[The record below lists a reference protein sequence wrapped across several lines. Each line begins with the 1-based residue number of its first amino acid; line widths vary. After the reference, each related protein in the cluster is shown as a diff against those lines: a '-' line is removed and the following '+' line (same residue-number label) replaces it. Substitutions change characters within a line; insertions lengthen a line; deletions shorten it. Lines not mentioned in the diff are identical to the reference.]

1 MADDYFTKLGK
12 RTQPIRNMFKPAKPA
27 KAAEAPSAPKAPEAP
42 KSLVKVGELQ
52 GGESL
57 ADHTYMH
64 NAVTRIGKKLSP
76 KSVMGKSS
84 SKR

>member
-1 MADDYFTKLGK
+1 MAEDYFTKLGK
-12 RTQPIRNMFKPAKPA
+12 RSQPVRDMFKPA

-42 KSLVKVGELQ
+42 KAMVKVGELQ

-57 ADHTYMH
+57 DDYNYMQ
-64 NAVTRIGKKLSP
+64 NAVTRIGKKLAP

-84 SKR
+84 GKR